1 MQQKHCERNSS
12 KRLFNEI
19 LIHDIPAVELHIEIK
34 KAPASDLKT
43 GACNAYRLIFYFSF
57 STAGLA
63 MDSLI
68 SVSAL
73 MFCIL

>member
-1 MQQKHCERNSS
+1 MIFLPWNYTKKN
-12 KRLFNEI
+12 
-19 LIHDIPAVELHIEIK
+19 K
-34 KAPASDLKT
+34 KAPASDSKT

-57 STAGLA
+57 SAAGLA

>member
-1 MQQKHCERNSS
+1 MIFLPWNYTK
-12 KRLFNEI
+12 K
-19 LIHDIPAVELHIEIK
+19 IK

-57 STAGLA
+57 SAAGLA